1 MKALSVKKIKIFQKL
16 ADEFLSKRGQRIESF
31 SDREVAYK
39 VETRYGQ
46 LRVCFFAPDQTW
58 GKDYFYSVYSRFADP
73 AIAYKAVDCNPH
85 SGKWNYLGDAV
96 QEPEEA
102 AEDFFQH
109 IGLVLPQ
116 GW

>member
-1 MKALSVKKIKIFQKL
+1 MKSLSIKKIKAFQKL
-16 ADEFLSKRGQRIESF
+16 VVEFLVERGKRVEPF
-31 SDREVAYK
+31 SEREVAYN

-46 LRVCFFAPDQTW
+46 LRVCFFTPDQTY
-58 GKDYFYSVYSRFADP
+58 GKDYFYSIYSRFADP

-85 SGKWNYLGDAV
+85 SGKWNYLGDAS

-109 IGLVLPQ
+109 IELVLPQ
-116 GW
+116 S